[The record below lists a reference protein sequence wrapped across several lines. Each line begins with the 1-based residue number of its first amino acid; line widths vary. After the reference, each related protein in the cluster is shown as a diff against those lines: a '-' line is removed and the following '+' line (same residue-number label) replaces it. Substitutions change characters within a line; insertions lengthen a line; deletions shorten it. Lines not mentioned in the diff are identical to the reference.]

1 MSKKFFLG
9 LLVFLFVIIG
19 GSLYRFLTTR
29 APYYIISPPKN
40 LNQVTDKPNAQ
51 SFRFSYDADTF
62 SCQLITPKKTANGYL
77 ILLLHGVGGSKADMH
92 NMALALAERGY
103 HAVIYD
109 SRAHGFSTGKYC
121 TYGYHEKHDL
131 QHLINYLYAKP
142 ELKNLKYGLWG
153 CSMGGAVALQT
164 LAIEPR
170 LKFGIIQST
179 FSSLEQ
185 IVYDYQQRALNGW
198 GTHWSAHLALN
209 SAGKLAQFDPY
220 TVKPIEAVKQ
230 IKQPVVICHGDQ
242 DIHIPVSNGQDLFN
256 NLKSSRKELI
266 IVKGANH
273 YNLGQIAGYKFYDRM
288 NDFILSVK

>member
-1 MSKKFFLG
+1 
-9 LLVFLFVIIG
+9 
-19 GSLYRFLTTR
+19 
-29 APYYIISPPKN
+29 
-40 LNQVTDKPNAQ
+40 
-51 SFRFSYDADTF
+51 
-62 SCQLITPKKTANGYL
+62 
-77 ILLLHGVGGSKADMH
+77 
-92 NMALALAERGY
+92 
-103 HAVIYD
+103 
-109 SRAHGFSTGKYC
+109 
-121 TYGYHEKHDL
+121 
-131 QHLINYLYAKP
+131 
-142 ELKNLKYGLWG
+142 
-153 CSMGGAVALQT
+153 MGGAVALQT

-209 SAGKLAQFDPY
+209 SAAKLAQFDPY